1 MKPDTRRHGEHL
13 VEGLNHHERLTR
25 LEGTVRE
32 GPRSLER
39 QVEAQR
45 RRIEDLESADRR
57 RAMPW
62 WLRWLGRF
70 RR

>member
-1 MKPDTRRHGEHL
+1 MRRHGEHL

-25 LEGTVRE
+25 LEHTVRE
-32 GPRSLER
+32 GPRSLEH

-45 RRIEDLESADRR
+45 RRIEDLESAARR

-70 RR
+70 HR